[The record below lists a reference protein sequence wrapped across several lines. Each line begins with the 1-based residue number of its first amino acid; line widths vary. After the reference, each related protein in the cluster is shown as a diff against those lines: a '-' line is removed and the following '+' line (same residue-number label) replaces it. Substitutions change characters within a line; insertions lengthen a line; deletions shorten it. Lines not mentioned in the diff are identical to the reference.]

1 MITFKSTTRYGTT
14 NNIDELERRLERDS
28 TRKMQ
33 VYQIRSNGKL
43 YNLIFPSYIMPSINQ
58 YGQCMMVEERRV
70 TSRDLMMAQAK
81 GRPLTSSRML
91 VNEYRSYELLA
102 CPDRRF
108 NCPVLYVDN
117 H

>member
-1 MITFKSTTRYGTT
+1 MITFRPTTRYGTT
-14 NNIDELERRLERDS
+14 NNIDELERRLEKQS
-28 TRKMQ
+28 TSKMQ
-33 VYQIRSNGKL
+33 VYQIRSNGRL

-58 YGQCMMVEERRV
+58 HGQCRMVEERRA
-70 TSRDLMMAQAK
+70 TPRDLMMAQVK

-102 CPDRRF
+102 CPDRRI
-108 NCPVLYVDN
+108 NCPILYVDN